1 MIDRLALLEELS
13 VHCLSLVT
21 DDPSTLGGLVLLDM
35 QAAHN
40 RDEGCDFLQITCR
53 INQRDFWHEELVG
66 SQTQPLWTAN
76 KYASEQIYGVPP
88 AAREPR
94 LHPGVTLL
102 RMAAQHG
109 SPDMNADHFYNL
121 NVKKESHLCH
131 APYVLCQVA
140 YETCGALW
148 VTSGVHPRRSK
159 SFTYSPPKLKEQHCK
174 DHVYLLMYLLQ
185 VYVRGHTAC
194 GHQFPPPPCGPLGSS
209 SGAQPWQQAP
219 PPAHPSHWPTSTS
232 TSRGRK
238 VRIQLPGKPWRP

>member
-1 MIDRLALLEELS
+1 MCSGNLVESLQLGNIFVYFVEGTWASRKFYKEQWLFPMIDRLALLEELS

-109 SPDMNADHFYNL
+109 SAHQTWM
-121 NVKKESHLCH
+121 
-131 APYVLCQVA
+131 Q
-140 YETCGALW
+140 TI
-148 VTSGVHPRRSK
+148 
-159 SFTYSPPKLKEQHCK
+159 FT
-174 DHVYLLMYLLQ
+174 
-185 VYVRGHTAC
+185 
-194 GHQFPPPPCGPLGSS
+194 
-209 SGAQPWQQAP
+209 
-219 PPAHPSHWPTSTS
+219 
-232 TSRGRK
+232 
-238 VRIQLPGKPWRP
+238 I